1 MSNEPRIKIRAKLT
15 YGETA
20 GQNLATPRLRGA
32 VFVRQNIDAKKRKA
46 LEI

>member
-1 MSNEPRIKIRAKLT
+1 MPNELKIKIYVNFIRRDSKSKVLRRH
-15 YGETA
+15 G
-20 GQNLATPRLRGA
+20 LRGA